1 MLKGT
6 CPRCGEI
13 EVYIAKREIMTGI
26 GGVWGHRVKFVNHAI
41 CKDCGEIAITQGQ
54 IDFQKDVS
62 RWNRRF
68 LKIWL
73 FFFAI
78 LMIAGTID
86 FIVSWL
92 RA

>member
-1 MLKGT
+1 M
-6 CPRCGEI
+6 
-13 EVYIAKREIMTGI
+13 YIAKREIMTGI
-26 GGVWGHRVKFVNHAI
+26 GGVWGNRIKLVNHAI
-41 CKDCGEIAITQGQ
+41 CKDCGEIARTEGQ
-54 IDFQKDVS
+54 IAFDKDVA

-68 LKIWL
+68 LKIFL
-73 FFFAI
+73 FFFAF